1 MFVLDVLLKI
11 DRDHVAVALGK
22 RMRSVSEIARMSWC
36 YGVASLTTSPA
47 KGLGMHQMLGKFDIS
62 LSNFPEKGWR
72 MLYGC

>member
-47 KGLGMHQMLGKFDIS
+47 KGLGMHQMQAFSIFSIFDIS
-62 LSNFPEKGWR
+62 LFNFPEKG
-72 MLYGC
+72 